1 MLLGTGTALWHVSAE
16 SQKVT
21 SFCLVAKTRP
31 KIDLSRIRLSV
42 WGPSLPVFVRAWP
55 GPGASGPAPSP
66 SGHFC
71 LLLWSGTK
79 RSKHLVS
86 PAVFPCTLGPFPSF
100 PGPLLHFRERPPSFG
115 SLSPGMRG
123 GSTFPRFGSP
133 SQGAPGSVSVC
144 RRSAPSCSGALL
156 RVFRASSLWGRLSF
170 RSLGH
175 HQNCL
180 PLSLCSCTGSVAL
193 LSRDSAVLPPLL
205 EWKVFTPLVSSR
217 STSPGGWLCRH
228 QHVQSSLWTVRPSC
242 PSSHSPPSCTGGLR
256 GRPRLECRQP
266 CCARATR
273 TFGRKGAIWL
283 NLPEEQADL
292 KD

>member
-1 MLLGTGTALWHVSAE
+1 MTPGTGTALWRVSAE

-42 WGPSLPVFVRAWP
+42 WGLSLPVFVRAWP

-79 RSKHLVS
+79 RSKHLDS

-123 GSTFPRFGSP
+123 ESTFPRFGSP
-133 SQGAPGSVSVC
+133 SQGALGSVSVC
-144 RRSAPSCSGALL
+144 RRSALGCSGALL

-170 RSLGH
+170 CSLGYRRD
-175 HQNCL
+175 CL
-180 PLSLCSCTGSVAL
+180 PPSLCSCTGSVAL
-193 LSRDSAVLPPLL
+193 LSRDSALLPPLL
-205 EWKVFTPLVSSR
+205 EWKVLLISSLLGVRHWADGIAGISTCSRRSGRFAPLVPVPTPLLRVPVDCAGDR
-217 STSPGGWLCRH
+217 GWS
-228 QHVQSSLWTVRPSC
+228 VGDPAA
-242 PSSHSPPSCTGGLR
+242 R
-256 GRPRLECRQP
+256 GRHALSD
-266 CCARATR
+266 
-273 TFGRKGAIWL
+273 RKWL
-283 NLPEEQADL
+283 SG
-292 KD
+292 